1 MHAERS
7 LPPLLRIRGKK
18 EEKQNFLNN
27 CDSFLCNLTVLREY
41 TKWVMGLIE
50 PAHLLLTLDT
60 RHQRPQSRP
69 SFVTGVKS
77 FDIYCSSLFS
87 AVFLDPYQLLFSHV

>member
-1 MHAERS
+1 MHVERR

-27 CDSFLCNLTVLREY
+27 CDSFLCKLTVLREY